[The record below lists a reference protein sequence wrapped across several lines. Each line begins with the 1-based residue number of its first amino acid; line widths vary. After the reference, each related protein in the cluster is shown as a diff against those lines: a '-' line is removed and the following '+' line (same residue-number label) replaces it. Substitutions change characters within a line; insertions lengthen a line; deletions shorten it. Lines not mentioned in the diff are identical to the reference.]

1 MLVNRDKCAI
11 NVHKNRSVGLL
22 DFINDSVCD
31 MNFRTLVCVFDLMC
45 VLKILCMLQELLINI
60 DPLLTFGFKKHGAP
74 FDTRQQAAL
83 RVGDMKVVT
92 GPSML
97 GSWYKPLTVEGM

>member
-1 MLVNRDKCAI
+1 MLVNRGKCAI

-45 VLKILCMLQELLINI
+45 GLKILCML
-60 DPLLTFGFKKHGAP
+60 
-74 FDTRQQAAL
+74 
-83 RVGDMKVVT
+83 
-92 GPSML
+92 
-97 GSWYKPLTVEGM
+97 